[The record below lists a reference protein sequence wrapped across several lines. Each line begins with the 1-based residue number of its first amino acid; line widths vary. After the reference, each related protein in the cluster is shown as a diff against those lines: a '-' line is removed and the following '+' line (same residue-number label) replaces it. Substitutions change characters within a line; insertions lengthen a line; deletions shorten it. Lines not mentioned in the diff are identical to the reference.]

1 MDIYGQPVN
10 FTYQGNLKFQTYI
23 GASLTLLTAMI
34 LLSYGSVKLNE
45 VLNQPRENLKIY
57 HEDRNLFSED
67 EFYDLTDS
75 TFQLAIGSLEKV
87 LPPEIGRYV
96 SNYVTVEYTEDG
108 QRNKTKTELDFIE
121 CDS

>member
-1 MDIYGQPVN
+1 MLDIYGQSIN
-10 FTYQGNLKFQTYI
+10 LTYQGNLKFQTHI

-67 EFYDLTDS
+67 QTYNLTDS
-75 TFQLAIGSLEKV
+75 TFQLAIGSFKKE
-87 LPPEIGRYV
+87 LPPEIGWFESAY
-96 SNYVTVEYTEDG
+96 
-108 QRNKTKTELDFIE
+108 I
-121 CDS
+121 